1 MTYPATYPADY
12 LAWLESL
19 ENRFGI
25 TAGHIWEGAQL
36 GERKRSA
43 ILKKALDELLAAK
56 RDSEQGAGWDHSR
69 AQRVWREAA
78 EAVRKY
84 EASDAGSLINEK

>member
-19 ENRFGI
+19 ESRFNI
-25 TAGHIWEGAQL
+25 TAGHIWAAAQL
-36 GERKRSA
+36 EERKRSA
-43 ILKKALDELLAAK
+43 ILKKALEELLSAK

-84 EASDAGSLINEK
+84 EAYDAGSFGNER